1 MYEKFE
7 ELLKKNNVTAY
18 RVAKETGVT
27 TATLTSWKQGK
38 YTPKREKLQKIADY
52 FGVSVEYF
60 TGEEPAEETSN
71 KGYYIDEETARTA
84 QEIYN
89 NDKILFDVYNT
100 VDKERLVDF
109 AKKLA
114 ELRKIEE
121 GEEWLY
127 YKGYYINVVMLDKSY
142 GIPGCVKHNADDSYT
157 IFIDASLN
165 YEKQHE
171 VFLHEMRH
179 IIGNDFEEDDVQNIE
194 MKNHMYDYFLEISTE
209 LFPNL
214 KNIKTMRAI

>member
-60 TGEEPAEETSN
+60 TGEEPIEETSN

-100 VDKERLVDF
+100 VDKERLVEF

-121 GEEWLY
+121 GEE
-127 YKGYYINVVMLDKSY
+127 
-142 GIPGCVKHNADDSYT
+142 
-157 IFIDASLN
+157 
-165 YEKQHE
+165 
-171 VFLHEMRH
+171 
-179 IIGNDFEEDDVQNIE
+179 
-194 MKNHMYDYFLEISTE
+194 
-209 LFPNL
+209 
-214 KNIKTMRAI
+214 